1 MLSRTAESI
10 YWLARYV
17 ERMDNVARLLE
28 AAQRMAGLSP
38 QSEEWR
44 SALIAAGCEPAYFK
58 KYDTVTAA
66 HATDFMARDPEN
78 PSSIMSSLEM
88 ARHNARSMRTALTR
102 DMWEAVNGAWQEGRR
117 LTDQSFKPEHL
128 PDTLDWVKMAAT
140 RFLGAYSSTML
151 RNDIYY
157 FTRMGTFLE
166 RADNTARILDV
177 KYHVLLPQDANVG
190 GALDYYQWTSILQA
204 VSGVRAYYWVY
215 RSEIK
220 PWSIADL
227 LLLKPEMPRSVR
239 TCFDQIQY
247 ALTRLSGIYDDQL
260 GPCHESASIM
270 ANRLRTTSVKDV
282 FAFGLHEYLTELI
295 EQTASLGGEIEDFY
309 MR

>member
-1 MLSRTAESI
+1 MLARTAESI

-28 AAQRMAGLSP
+28 AAQRMAGLSS

-44 SALIAAGCEPAYFK
+44 SALVAAGCDEGYFK
-58 KYDTVTAA
+58 KYDKVTAA
-66 HATDFMARDPEN
+66 RAAEYLARDPEN

-88 ARHNARSMRTALTR
+88 ARNNARSMRTALTR
-102 DMWEAVNGAWQEGRR
+102 DMWDAVNGAWQEGRR
-117 LTDQSFKPEHL
+117 LTAKDFLPEQL
-128 PDTLDWVKMAAT
+128 PDTIDWVKMAAT

-157 FTRMGTFLE
+157 FTRMGTYIE

-220 PWSIADL
+220 PLNIADL
-227 LLLKPEMPRSVR
+227 LLLKAEMPRSVR
-239 TCFDQIQY
+239 TCFDQILY
-247 ALTRLSGIYDDQL
+247 ALQRLSMIYEDRV
-260 GPCHESASIM
+260 GPCHETCEVM
-270 ANRLRTTSVKDV
+270 ANRLRTTTVKDV

-295 EQTASLGGEIEDFY
+295 EQTATLGGEIDAFY